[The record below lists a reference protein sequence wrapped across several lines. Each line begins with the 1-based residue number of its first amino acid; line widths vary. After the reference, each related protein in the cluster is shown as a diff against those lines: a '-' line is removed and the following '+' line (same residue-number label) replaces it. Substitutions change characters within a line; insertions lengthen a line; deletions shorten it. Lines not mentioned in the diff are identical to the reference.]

1 MVVDQ
6 ATKSSS
12 DPYDREEH
20 AQAFCA
26 CIQWL
31 GLASS
36 GAPVL
41 QMFRWTLMDSK
52 MEMVNLGLGRL
63 FPPHG
68 SGGEVGSENESE
80 QHPVWRNGNCG
91 SSRGPSASAY
101 GKVNSN
107 VNGVDV
113 LDNATL
119 RMCSLPGREV

>member
-1 MVVDQ
+1 MCVSGLMVVDQ

-68 SGGEVGSENESE
+68 SGGEVGSESESE
-80 QHPVWRNGNCG
+80 QHPVWRD
-91 SSRGPSASAY
+91 
-101 GKVNSN
+101 GKFVARMTVVEVALPRHN
-107 VNGVDV
+107 VES
-113 LDNATL
+113 T
-119 RMCSLPGREV
+119 RSWME